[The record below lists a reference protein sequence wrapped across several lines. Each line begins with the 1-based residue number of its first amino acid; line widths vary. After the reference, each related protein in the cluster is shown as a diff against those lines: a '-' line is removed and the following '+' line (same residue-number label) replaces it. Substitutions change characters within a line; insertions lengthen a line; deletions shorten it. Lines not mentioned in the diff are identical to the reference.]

1 MDEEEELLLLDFDL
15 EEEPFLDFNF
25 VEAGLLLLLFDAVVA
40 GEVDKAE
47 DDGFGIGIGT
57 WDVLSNRCTAST
69 N

>member
-15 EEEPFLDFNF
+15 EEEEPFLDFDF
-25 VEAGLLLLLFDAVVA
+25 GAGLLLLFDAAAVVL
-40 GEVDKAE
+40 VDEAY

>member
-1 MDEEEELLLLDFDL
+1 MLFLDLDL
-15 EEEPFLDFNF
+15 EEEPFLDFVF
-25 VEAGLLLLLFDAVVA
+25 VEAGLLLLLFDAAVV
-40 GEVDKAE
+40 GKVEVEADD